1 MLDASTLTDE
11 IIGAQQTNAE
21 LLTLFPPPSPVYPTP
36 AARIFPYYTADP
48 GGTNI
53 EQRIQEQPKDT
64 IMVAWSGTRTG
75 RFSRQDATRHEF
87 AAYVRTTGKVSSY
100 FAAFVDGVCN
110 WNGQTLAFRLLT
122 INNRALPPEDMA
134 LQRASLLIGQ
144 NFAIYDSMQI
154 TFALT
159 ERGIDNG

>member
-1 MLDASTLTDE
+1 MLDPSVLTDE
-11 IIGAQQTNAE
+11 IIGAQQTNAQ
-21 LLTLFPPPSPVYPTP
+21 LLGLFPQAPTNGYPTP
-36 AARIFPYYTADP
+36 ASRIFPYYTADP

-53 EQRIQEQPKDT
+53 EQQIQNQNRDT
-64 IMVAWSGTRTG
+64 IMVAWSQTRTG
-75 RFSRQDATRHEF
+75 RFNRQDATRHEF
-87 AAYVRTTGKVSSY
+87 TAYVRTTGKVSTY

-110 WNGQTLAFRLLT
+110 WNSQTLRFRLLT
-122 INNRALPPEDMA
+122 IDDRTLPPEDMA

-159 ERGIDNG
+159 ERGIDT